1 MIKGELDMNKYLN
14 NNKGG
19 ALVLTL
25 LVLVVLSIL
34 GVSLLDLSL
43 AETKFV
49 QHQQNR
55 AQAHYIAH
63 SSADALATYLIKNP
77 ENLSTTDLNSY
88 INTLRSGS
96 NTSPTNFTGGGSY
109 VVTTAN
115 SGANNLKITA
125 TGTFNNVNKAVSVI
139 LIKRGLFDN
148 AIYAHRSLTLWS
160 GAKVYGGDVQYGE
173 TIYMGN
179 NAGVVNGDVNEGP
192 LDYPENEFPEP
203 PETLEPNII
212 LTPHQTLV
220 MNSSSNHFDKEYD
233 IIDVSNHGTLT
244 IDVGTTTQKIVVRSM
259 TINGT
264 LNVIGTGKLILYVRE
279 EVFFKGIINNSPENL
294 IVYIGDYNSE
304 TNTTGYP
311 GYIELKTGNSI
322 FNGYIVGL
330 SATID
335 ITANLVYT
343 GAIIA
348 DTVKVASNAE
358 VYYDAEKAATLVPEE
373 IYLPPLGYKIGEWS
387 N

>member
-1 MIKGELDMNKYLN
+1 
-14 NNKGG
+14 
-19 ALVLTL
+19 
-25 LVLVVLSIL
+25 
-34 GVSLLDLSL
+34 
-43 AETKFV
+43 
-49 QHQQNR
+49 
-55 AQAHYIAH
+55 
-63 SSADALATYLIKNP
+63 
-77 ENLSTTDLNSY
+77 
-88 INTLRSGS
+88 
-96 NTSPTNFTGGGSY
+96 
-109 VVTTAN
+109 
-115 SGANNLKITA
+115 
-125 TGTFNNVNKAVSVI
+125 
-139 LIKRGLFDN
+139 
-148 AIYAHRSLTLWS
+148 
-160 GAKVYGGDVQYGE
+160 
-173 TIYMGN
+173 
-179 NAGVVNGDVNEGP
+179 
-192 LDYPENEFPEP
+192 
-203 PETLEPNII
+203 
-212 LTPHQTLV
+212 
-220 MNSSSNHFDKEYD
+220 
-233 IIDVSNHGTLT
+233 
-244 IDVGTTTQKIVVRSM
+244 M